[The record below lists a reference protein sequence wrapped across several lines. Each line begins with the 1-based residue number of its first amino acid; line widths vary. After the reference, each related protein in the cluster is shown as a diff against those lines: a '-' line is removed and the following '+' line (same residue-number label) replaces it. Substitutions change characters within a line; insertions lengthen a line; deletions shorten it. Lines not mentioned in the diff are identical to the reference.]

1 MRNSRSTPRTLI
13 LLPRSQLTCSSAMQM
28 THKGEGKAPKM
39 CVIMQEEGEEA
50 ETGEEQSQQSQ
61 QQLPSRMPRNAQ
73 AARERE
79 RAAERS
85 VSVRSHLSRAAA
97 HTLSLCLCYHCG
109 TAVRADKKEKQCS
122 VGSSSNHHEQL
133 QQAMKRT
140 MRCIMRNLCTI

>member
-1 MRNSRSTPRTLI
+1 MRNSWSTPRTLI
-13 LLPRSQLTCSSAMQM
+13 LLSRSQLTCSSAMQM

-39 CVIMQEEGEEA
+39 CVIMQEEGKA

-73 AARERE
+73 AASDRE

-97 HTLSLCLCYHCG
+97 HTLSRSASAT
-109 TAVRADKKEKQCS
+109 TA
-122 VGSSSNHHEQL
+122 EQL
-133 QQAMKRT
+133 CALIRKRNNAASAAAAT
-140 MRCIMRNLCTI
+140 TTNNYNKQ